1 MNIFSAIHVYPGA
14 WQETGS
20 RSFSIEEIA
29 SIKSAKVVDSNFG
42 SSVCFYMK
50 SGGTAYIPLSNTCS
64 KAVGEEVDVKSA
76 KLITLSREGDA
87 DIYRVDC

>member
-14 WQETGS
+14 WQETNS
-20 RSFSIEEIA
+20 RSFSEEELA
-29 SIKSAKVVDSNFG
+29 SIESAKVVDSQYGN
-42 SSVCFYMK
+42 SVCFTMK
-50 SGGTAYIPLSNTCS
+50 SGGKAYIPLSNTCS
-64 KAVGEEVDVKSA
+64 KDVGEEVDVKSA

>member
-14 WQETGS
+14 WQETNS
-20 RSFSIEEIA
+20 RSFSEEELA
-29 SIKSAKVVDSNFG
+29 SIESAKVVDSQYGN
-42 SSVCFYMK
+42 SVCFTMK
-50 SGGTAYIPLSNTCS
+50 SGGKAYIPLSNTCS

-76 KLITLSREGDA
+76 KLLTLSREGDA